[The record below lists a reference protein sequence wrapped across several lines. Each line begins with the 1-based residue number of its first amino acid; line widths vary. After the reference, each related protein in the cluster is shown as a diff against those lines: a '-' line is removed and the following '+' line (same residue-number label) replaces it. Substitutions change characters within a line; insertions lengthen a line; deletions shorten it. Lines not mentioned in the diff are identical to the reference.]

1 MLKSPTAYTMR
12 TSGFGANFDMFV
24 AMVTLG
30 RVELARELQ
39 DLQYLSEQLKKL
51 QDLPTTAETFRD
63 VVETWLSLFDLI
75 PKIILQRGLS
85 VLECMTSNK
94 KLLTGIGAG
103 YALRHI
109 VGEKPPTAIV
119 SRISEDCG
127 AYIRAHNYHF
137 LKAIDKEMT
146 VVNRTKDHQNRGV
159 VLICTGI
166 ASLFISVGTFLARI
180 WGDAFQESKDP
191 VFVWLVPVVVVA
203 TILTCCVI
211 SIVVYRCLKSGV
223 RAGGYTVVSQGR

>member
-1 MLKSPTAYTMR
+1 MSSLTHDMLKSPTAYTMR

-51 QDLPTTAETFRD
+51 QDLSTTAETFRD

-75 PKIILQRGLS
+75 PKISSQHRYCFTFHLS
-85 VLECMTSNK
+85 
-94 KLLTGIGAG
+94 G
-103 YALRHI
+103 H
-109 VGEKPPTAIV
+109 
-119 SRISEDCG
+119 
-127 AYIRAHNYHF
+127 
-137 LKAIDKEMT
+137 
-146 VVNRTKDHQNRGV
+146 
-159 VLICTGI
+159 
-166 ASLFISVGTFLARI
+166 FLARI

-211 SIVVYRCLKSGV
+211 SIVVYRCLMSGV